1 MNAYAALVA
10 AHIATGA
17 VALAAFWTAAA
28 LRKGS
33 PAHRRVGQVYLLAM
47 LGIVLTAVPLALA
60 RWQAGHP
67 VTAAFLGY
75 LAVITSTGVWL
86 SWRAV
91 RDKASPQRFTGP
103 VYVALALLS
112 LLSGASVLWLGLQ
125 RGVPLLIG
133 FSFVGTVTGV
143 LMLRQRLRRDRGATS
158 PRWWLVEHYSA
169 MVGNGIA
176 THIAFLGIGLPRLLP
191 GVDGTVLH
199 YLAWF
204 GPIGV
209 ALLAK
214 LWLDR
219 RWKPRKTSVPAT
231 PVQASR
237 AA

>member
-10 AHIATGA
+10 VHIATGA

-33 PAHRRVGQVYLLAM
+33 PAHRRVGQTYLWAM
-47 LGIVLTAVPLALA
+47 LGIVVTAVPLALA
-60 RWQAGHP
+60 RWYDGHP

-75 LAVITSTGVWL
+75 LAVITATGVWL

-91 RDKASPQRFTGP
+91 RDKAAPRRFTGP
-103 VYVALALLS
+103 VFVALAGLS
-112 LLSGASVLWLGLQ
+112 LVSGAGVLALGLQ
-125 RGVPLLIG
+125 RGAPLLIG
-133 FSFVGTVTGV
+133 FSFVGIVSGA
-143 LMLRQRLRRDRGATS
+143 LMLRQRAQRDRIATT
-158 PRWWLVEHYSA
+158 PRWWLVEHYTA

-191 GVDGTVLH
+191 NVDGTVLH

-204 GPIGV
+204 GPLGV
-209 ALLAK
+209 ALIAK

-219 RWKPRKTSVPAT
+219 RWKPAPRPVAASLRGVPSA
-231 PVQASR
+231 
-237 AA
+237 